1 MTCNPELGTGYVD
14 GALDE
19 ATRAAVEAHL
29 AGCPSCTAQV
39 EFERALRLRLR
50 GLAAAEPRP
59 ALITDV
65 RRRLRPPQLSASR
78 ILLATAAGLALMFLW
93 GRGSGTFVAWELAWD
108 HGHCFSKR
116 VLPAQVWSDDPE
128 RVAEWFAR
136 QGTQIPAV
144 PATAAGLELIGAR
157 YCPLVDRRV
166 GHLYYAG
173 RGRHLSIY
181 AVPGSVR
188 FSRDYE
194 DHPGARVVRL
204 LRVEGRTVGLVGE
217 RPEDVAAF
225 ERALTST
232 YARLPSPP
240 SRAGVA
246 DARARLWA
254 PVGAHGGQALLQ
266 WDLEGLG
273 RAARVVESGHG
284 HAREALA
291 DGTLDPLQVRFL
303 LR

>member
-1 MTCNPELGTGYVD
+1 MTCNPELVTGYVD

-19 ATRAAVEAHL
+19 GMRAALEAHL
-29 AGCPSCTAQV
+29 IECAACRDQAES
-39 EFERALRLRLR
+39 ERALRQRLR
-50 GLAAAEPRP
+50 ALAGAEPRP
-59 ALITDV
+59 ALAAAV
-65 RRRLRPPQLSASR
+65 RRRLKRRPLSASR
-78 ILLATAAGLALMFLW
+78 ILLATAAGLSLLFLW
-93 GRGSGTFVAWELAWD
+93 GRGSAPFVALELAWD

-116 VLPAQVWSDDPE
+116 VLPALIWSDDPE

-144 PATAAGLELIGAR
+144 PATAGGLELVGAR

-188 FSRDYE
+188 FARDFL
-194 DHPGARVVRL
+194 DTPGGRVVRL

-232 YARLPSPP
+232 YARL
-240 SRAGVA
+240 
-246 DARARLWA
+246 D
-254 PVGAHGGQALLQ
+254 
-266 WDLEGLG
+266 
-273 RAARVVESGHG
+273 
-284 HAREALA
+284 
-291 DGTLDPLQVRFL
+291 
-303 LR
+303 

>member
-59 ALITDV
+59 ALIADV

-116 VLPAQVWSDDPE
+116 VLA
-128 RVAEWFAR
+128 
-136 QGTQIPAV
+136 
-144 PATAAGLELIGAR
+144 
-157 YCPLVDRRV
+157 
-166 GHLYYAG
+166 
-173 RGRHLSIY
+173 
-181 AVPGSVR
+181 SVR
-188 FSRDYE
+188 SASLEEVWRM
-194 DHPGARVVRL
+194 
-204 LRVEGRTVGLVGE
+204 LV
-217 RPEDVAAF
+217 PFQVAASIATV
-225 ERALTST
+225 RVSSDTSL
-232 YARLPSPP
+232 AAPP
-240 SRAGVA
+240 MM
-246 DARARLWA
+246 
-254 PVGAHGGQALLQ
+254 P
-266 WDLEGLG
+266 
-273 RAARVVESGHG
+273 
-284 HAREALA
+284 
-291 DGTLDPLQVRFL
+291 PMP
-303 LR
+303 

>member
-1 MTCNPELGTGYVD
+1 VTCNPELVTGYVD

-19 ATRAAVEAHL
+19 AARAAVEAHL
-29 AGCPSCTAQV
+29 VLCPACRDQAES
-39 EFERALRLRLR
+39 ERALRQRLR
-50 GLAAAEPRP
+50 ALAGAEPRP
-59 ALITDV
+59 ALAASV
-65 RRRLRPPQLSASR
+65 RRRLKQRPLSVSR
-78 ILLATAAGLALMFLW
+78 IFLATAAGLALLFLW
-93 GRGSGTFVAWELAWD
+93 GRGSAPFVALELAWD

-116 VLPAQVWSDDPE
+116 VLPARIWSDDPD

-144 PATAAGLELIGAR
+144 PAAAGGLELVGAR

-188 FSRDYE
+188 FARDFLE
-194 DHPGARVVRL
+194 TPGGRVVRL

-232 YARLPSPP
+232 YARL
-240 SRAGVA
+240 
-246 DARARLWA
+246 
-254 PVGAHGGQALLQ
+254 
-266 WDLEGLG
+266 E
-273 RAARVVESGHG
+273 
-284 HAREALA
+284 
-291 DGTLDPLQVRFL
+291 
-303 LR
+303 